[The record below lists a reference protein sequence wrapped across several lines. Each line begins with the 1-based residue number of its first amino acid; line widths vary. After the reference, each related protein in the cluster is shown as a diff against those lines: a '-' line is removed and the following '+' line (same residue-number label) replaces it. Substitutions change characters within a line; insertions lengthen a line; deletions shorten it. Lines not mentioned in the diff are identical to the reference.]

1 MCGPSVHLG
10 CFGHALP
17 HLGPFTWMLGNG
29 CKVAPVLPQNRPL
42 YFVWFTNE
50 LKGKADVGNFV
61 ATKRHPVT
69 KSAGFPG
76 QGRGIA
82 SRSTE
87 LRM

>member
-1 MCGPSVHLG
+1 MCGPFVYLACPG
-10 CFGHALP
+10 PVMP
-17 HLGPFTWMLGNG
+17 HLGPVTWMLGNG

-61 ATKRHPVT
+61 ARKRHPVS
-69 KSAGFPG
+69 KSAGTPG
-76 QGRGIA
+76 QGRGNA